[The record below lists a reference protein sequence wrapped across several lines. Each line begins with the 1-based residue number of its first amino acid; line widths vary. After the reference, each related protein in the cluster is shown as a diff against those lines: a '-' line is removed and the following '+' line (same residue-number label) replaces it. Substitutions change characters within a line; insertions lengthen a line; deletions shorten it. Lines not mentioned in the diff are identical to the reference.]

1 MSFGVGDLSAW
12 VLSCLWDSLDTVGL
26 GVAAI
31 CVAVGLFVFVLRS
44 QNKELPLHPQPPPE
58 RRDDMAAVGGDHNG
72 LTAEEEEEFQKALKE
87 SRETYEREKKVRE
100 KGRRGSAADNTHA
113 AAAGSDFAIPTRDEW
128 SQMPLDDRARIAMNL
143 AATPEDDDG
152 DDIQAIL
159 SRLPPEERPNLLG
172 ERGKRKIVAAERRI
186 NDDGE
191 GAFLPP
197 PPRAVAEGASSL
209 PRRDDEDEELE
220 LAKALSLSE
229 AQARAA
235 TPASRPSPATTPQE
249 QQQQPQFSEQD
260 DDQDLRRAV
269 QLSLLE
275 PGSGL
280 TRAQREEQE
289 YKEAIEK
296 SARESLEAD
305 MAARAV
311 SQKARRAPGSRR
323 PIVLDGM
330 NVGHEH
336 GNHDKF
342 SAMGLQIAW
351 EHFRNNGWEDE
362 NIKIFVKRNRRF
374 HTASQADK
382 DLCDR
387 LNKAAI
393 VVYPHGNYDDM

>member
-1 MSFGVGDLSAW
+1 MSFGFGDLFAW

-26 GVAAI
+26 GIAAI
-31 CVAVGLFVFVLRS
+31 CVAVGLFVLRS
-44 QNKELPLHPQPPPE
+44 QSREQPLHPQPPPE
-58 RRDDMAAVGGDHNG
+58 RRDDMAAVGGADNG
-72 LTAEEEEEFQKALKE
+72 PTAEEEEELFQKVLRE
-87 SRETYEREKKVRE
+87 SRETYERERKARE
-100 KGRRGSAADNTHA
+100 KGRRGSPADNTHA
-113 AAAGSDFAIPTRDEW
+113 AAGSDYAIPGRDEW

-143 AATPEDDDG
+143 AATPEDDD
-152 DDIQAIL
+152 DDIQAVL
-159 SRLPPEERPNLLG
+159 ARLPPEERPNLLG
-172 ERGKRKIVAAERRI
+172 ERGKRKIVAAERRM
-186 NDDGE
+186 NDGGE

-197 PPRAVAEGASSL
+197 PPRAAAEGASSL
-209 PRRDDEDEELE
+209 PRDDEDEELE

-229 AQARAA
+229 AQARGA
-235 TPASRPSPATTPQE
+235 TPAARPSPATTPQE

-260 DDQDLRRAV
+260 DDDLRRAV

-275 PGSGL
+275 PDNGL
-280 TRAQREEQE
+280 TRAQREERE

-311 SQKARRAPGSRR
+311 SQKARRAPGSLR

-351 EHFRNNGWEDE
+351 EHFRNMGWEDE

-382 DLCDR
+382 ELCDR

-393 VVYPHGNYDDM
+393 VVFPHGNYDDM